1 MKIGP
6 FYVGWERLDNDDIA
20 AMQLDRAYRWEGWT
34 LAVDIGDERR
44 GFFVAVRP
52 IVGRGYA

>member
-1 MKIGP
+1 MTIDLESLRGFTPGP
-6 FYVGWERLDNDDIA
+6 WRLS
-20 AMQLDRAYRWEGWT
+20 G
-34 LAVDIGDERR
+34 VDVVNGDERR